1 MSRSLN
7 PLRLTLLAGALGV
20 ALAALPASAQD
31 YGRTDN
37 DTSAS
42 TELVIVTA
50 PEFRFERN
58 TMGLP
63 GKLSLRREVSY
74 SDLDLRTHD
83 GARELRARVSDTVR
97 EICDQLRDTYPL
109 KQQPLEHCFT
119 NAYSAAMVKADAAI
133 RDARHSDYY
142 AARYRDDED

>member
-1 MSRSLN
+1 MSRSLTSF
-7 PLRLTLLAGALGV
+7 RFTLLAGAFGV
-20 ALAALPASAQD
+20 ALAALPAAAQD
-31 YGRTDN
+31 YGRYDN
-37 DTSAS
+37 DSSAS
-42 TELVIVTA
+42 SESVIVTA

-97 EICDQLRDTYPL
+97 EICDQLRDAYPL

-119 NAYSAAMVKADAAI
+119 NAYSTAMVKADAAI
-133 RDARHSDYY
+133 RDARHSDYH